1 MVANVSDEEMQEHYD
16 NFFEDVFVECED
28 KYGEIEEMNVC
39 DNLGDHLVG
48 NVYIKV
54 GTIYFHLPYQII
66 CQVRVALFRL
76 KENFT
81 SVLIRNSL
89 LKFFLK
95 ILIKYPSYFS
105 TYQYS

>member
-54 GTIYFHLPYQII
+54 GTILHISNNLLLTQT
-66 CQVRVALFRL
+66 C
-76 KENFT
+76 
-81 SVLIRNSL
+81 LIQR
-89 LKFFLK
+89 
-95 ILIKYPSYFS
+95 
-105 TYQYS
+105 

>member
-16 NFFEDVFVECED
+16 NFFEDVFVESED

-54 GTIYFHLPYQII
+54 SNFYNNNNDHISVVT
-66 CQVRVALFRL
+66 AL
-76 KENFT
+76 EN
-81 SVLIRNSL
+81 
-89 LKFFLK
+89 
-95 ILIKYPSYFS
+95 
-105 TYQYS
+105 